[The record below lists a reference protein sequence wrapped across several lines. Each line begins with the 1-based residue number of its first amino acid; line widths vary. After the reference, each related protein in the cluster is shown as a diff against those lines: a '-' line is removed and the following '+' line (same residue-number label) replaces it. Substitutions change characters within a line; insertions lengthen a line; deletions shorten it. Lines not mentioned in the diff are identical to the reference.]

1 MTGRETIAGKHA
13 FGQCIGLEELLIG
26 EGAFAGCPN
35 LTVIFPKGSRAEAYC
50 MEKGILYEGNEYGT
64 NTGGKPRFCSGR

>member
-1 MTGRETIAGKHA
+1 MISQVVLTGRETIAGKHA

-50 MEKGILYEGNEYGT
+50 MEKGILYEGE
-64 NTGGKPRFCSGR
+64 